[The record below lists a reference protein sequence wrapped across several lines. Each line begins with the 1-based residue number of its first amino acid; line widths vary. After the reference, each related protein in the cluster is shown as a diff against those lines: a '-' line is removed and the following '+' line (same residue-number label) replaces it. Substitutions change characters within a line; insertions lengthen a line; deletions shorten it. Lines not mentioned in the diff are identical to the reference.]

1 MTSRGSRSIKQSVN
15 RREQKRYSPSMKAP
29 GDGKISKAVGNADVF
44 GAERHASK
52 FADAMS
58 KYGGGAIEAT
68 TKSKR

>member
-1 MTSRGSRSIKQSVN
+1 MSSKGSRSIKQPIS
-15 RREQKRYSPSMKAP
+15 RREQKSYSPSMKAP

-52 FADAMS
+52 FADAMAP
-58 KYGGGAIEAT
+58 YGGSAVEAT